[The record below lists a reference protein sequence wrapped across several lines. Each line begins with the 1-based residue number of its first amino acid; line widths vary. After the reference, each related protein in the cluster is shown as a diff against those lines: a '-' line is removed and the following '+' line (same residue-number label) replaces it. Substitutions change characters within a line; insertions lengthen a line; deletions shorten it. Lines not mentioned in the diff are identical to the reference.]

1 MLCVCL
7 DDGVKCVVF
16 VSVLFLKLLKCEK
29 YMREKMSWFCLIY
42 TTLTVF
48 WQWNSEKEIRKLLWC
63 YHLWFL
69 LSKTNFG
76 VYRNDGLTFLRNL
89 NGQQMDKKRKTII
102 KIFKNI
108 GFSTGIQTNLKV
120 VDYKTVLNV
129 HTSTLT
135 IICFISAH
143 RRTIRGKSLNS

>member
-1 MLCVCL
+1 MKSICVK
-7 DDGVKCVVF
+7 KCPGF
-16 VSVLFLKLLKCEK
+16 ASFTLLLLF
-29 YMREKMSWFCLIY
+29 
-42 TTLTVF
+42 F

-63 YHLWFL
+63 YHLRFL

-76 VYRNDGLTFLRNL
+76 VHRDDGLTFLRNL

-102 KIFKNI
+102 KIFKDI
-108 GFSTGIQTNLKV
+108 GFSTVIQTNLKV